1 MMRRE
6 LPASVIALVALLTL
20 PSAAGAHAGHGLK
33 GVEPDLAGAVT
44 LKSIGSFHHPTS
56 VVGHPTTP
64 AVIVTEKDGR
74 IRAAL
79 RNRVRRRPFLDIRG
93 QVAHAHERGLLSI
106 AFSPD
111 YAASGLFYIYYTN
124 RAGNNIV
131 AEFKRGGSD
140 LRADPASQ
148 RTLLEIPHSFA
159 KGHNAGQLQFGPDGL
174 LYIASGDGGG
184 VGDPEDD
191 AQNPYSLL
199 GKILRIDPRPSGS
212 APYTIPPGNPL
223 ATGGGA
229 PEVFALG
236 LRNPWRFSFDLV
248 TDPTDPRIIIG
259 DVGQFSFEEI
269 DYESLTVAAGANFG
283 WNDFEGFARFRDASP
298 PPPPRHD
305 VPIQTY
311 RNSPTA
317 CAVIGGYV
325 SRNPRPRPLFRR
337 YVWGDFCN
345 GHLRTLMPDLSGA
358 RKVRPLGVT
367 VPALTAFGEAPNGA
381 LYAASLSGPVYKL
394 IVRKGS

>member
-1 MMRRE
+1 
-6 LPASVIALVALLTL
+6 
-20 PSAAGAHAGHGLK
+20 
-33 GVEPDLAGAVT
+33 VT

-248 TDPTDPRIIIG
+248 TEPTDPRIIIG